1 MASGTISVARILQ
14 LRVPIAWQE
23 AVEVASAADKLAGT
37 DSGGITLAGCVLSE
51 DGTVTL
57 AQVPAATR
65 MSALQLL
72 GRMLQ
77 GQAAPPELRALVMS
91 AEDGLDSFPSEQD
104 TKPRAKELSLDWF
117 LRPHPAIEIAK
128 LASRALAAESAEK
141 QSTALQKL
149 RTEVLEHRHKPE
161 PPKPKAP
168 PPVPSVDWGDQLLA
182 YWRANWPPRRET
194 LVVAAALVAAFGA
207 VALLWT
213 GLSRAWSAGP
223 EPIRGVPQ
231 TQWVEAAAPATSWRV
246 KPVSAG
252 LLAAG
257 AAADVRV
264 PRGTAGTSAELP
276 RNLSGRVEAG
286 ASRPANDR
294 PTMVVDA
301 DGAVV
306 RTREL
311 QVVFPTEPPDA
322 RPVVPAAASRAPAA
336 AAANASG
343 VGLAPERRIYS
354 AEDAGVAPPE
364 MIRPQ
369 LPSERKADTEPSDS
383 WVEVVVDERG
393 QVAQVRLHSTDA
405 SLSDRMLVAAAKAW
419 QFQPARK
426 DGRPVKYVL
435 RLPVTY

>member
-23 AVEVASAADKLAGT
+23 AVEVASAADKLAGS

-91 AEDGLDSFPSEQD
+91 AADGLDSFPSEQD
-104 TKPRAKELSLDWF
+104 TRPRAKELSLDWF
-117 LRPHPAIEIAK
+117 LRPHAAIEIAK
-128 LASRALAAESAEK
+128 LASRALAAESS
-141 QSTALQKL
+141 QQQNTALQKL
-149 RTEVLEHRHKPE
+149 RAEVLEHRHKPE
-161 PPKPKAP
+161 PPKPP

-182 YWRANWPPRRET
+182 YWRAYWPPRRET
-194 LVVAAALVAAFGA
+194 LVVAASLVAAFGA
-207 VALLWT
+207 VALVWT

-223 EPIRGVPQ
+223 EPLRGVPQ
-231 TQWVEAAAPATSWRV
+231 TQWVEAAAPVTSWRV
-246 KPVSAG
+246 NPVRAG

-257 AAADVRV
+257 AAADGRA
-264 PRGTAGTSAELP
+264 PRGTVGTSAELP
-276 RNLSGRVEAG
+276 RNLSGRGEAG
-286 ASRPANDR
+286 ATRPATDR
-294 PTMVVDA
+294 PTMVVDT

-336 AAANASG
+336 AAANASA
-343 VGLAPERRIYS
+343 VGLEDPERRVYS
-354 AEDAGVAPPE
+354 AEDPGVAPPE

-383 WVEVVVDERG
+383 WVEVIVDERG
-393 QVAQVRLHSTDA
+393 QVAQVRLHSSDA

-426 DGRPVKYVL
+426 DGRPVRYVL